1 MGFAVRLL
9 HNVDLRQMREAIE
22 SFRKELRP
30 GVVGLFYFAGH
41 GLQVKGENYLVPIGA
56 RIAREQDVEFETV
69 PVGRI
74 LGALEDAANEVNIVI
89 LDACR
94 TNPFA
99 RHVRS
104 FQRGLAATQ
113 AVTGSLIAYA
123 TAPGAVAADG
133 AGRNGVY
140 TTHLLHNMR
149 LPGVPIEQVFKNV
162 RIGVSRETHGQQI
175 PWETS
180 SLTGDFEFTRQEGP
194 QVAMGDGAPPPATPQ
209 TSRQS
214 SGSGS
219 APTTVTV
226 ELSSPTPGVTFQP
239 RQRFP
244 AIPGQ
249 KVKIAA
255 AKQGYITAE
264 KSLIVADHDMS
275 EVLGPLQRHAELDQ
289 GEVERQ
295 QRQAEETE
303 RQSREAEQAKQA
315 EQRQREQ
322 MLVAQGM
329 KFIVKQEML
338 CITTQGSIVM
348 GTTTLTGASSLS
360 CEDAKR
366 SLRAADEKRNA
377 CLPRWPDAKEG
388 EKHWIGTAS
397 CPTP

>member
-69 PVGRI
+69 AVGRI

-162 RIGVSRETHGQQI
+162 RISVSRETHGQQI

-180 SLTGDFEFTRQEGP
+180 SLTGDFVFTRAADKPVQEGP

-219 APTTVTV
+219 APTA
-226 ELSSPTPGVTFQP
+226 VTFQHQ
-239 RQRFP
+239 QRFQP
-244 AIPGQ
+244 LPGQ

-255 AKQGYITAE
+255 
-264 KSLIVADHDMS
+264 S
-275 EVLGPLQRHAELDQ
+275 EIGPLQRQAESDQ
-289 GEVERQ
+289 RAVEPQ

-303 RQSREAEQAKQA
+303 RQRREVEQA

-338 CITTQGSIVM
+338 CITTQDSIVM

-397 CPTP
+397 CPAP